1 MPRYER
7 PYRLEVARGE
17 SLDIAACG
25 TELAERELLRLVP
38 KAEELRRAYER
49 LPRKWEEKS
58 QAELERI
65 GSELDVIERRIAD
78 ALGDVCYARLIAAM
92 DRFVR
97 DVIVPL
103 LVVQEVLER
112 YETEAQLQE
121 RDFVRTLRELRLFW
135 YFGGTPV
142 LEYPLLGKRLH
153 DGLPFSLCPVWHALQ
168 APYVGAA
175 AEKVRE
181 RIRAAGLSLDVPEDL
196 FDEAAA

>member
-7 PYRLEVARGE
+7 PYRFEVALGE
-17 SLDIAACG
+17 SLG
-25 TELAERELLRLVP
+25 TQTYGPELAERELLRLVP
-38 KAEELRRAYER
+38 KAEELRRAYKR
-49 LPRKWEEKS
+49 VKWKTSEKG
-58 QAELERI
+58 QAELARI

-92 DRFVR
+92 DRFIR

-153 DGLPFSLCPVWHALQ
+153 DGLPFSSCPVWHALQ
-168 APYVGAA
+168 TPYVGAA

-196 FDEAAA
+196 LTEAAA